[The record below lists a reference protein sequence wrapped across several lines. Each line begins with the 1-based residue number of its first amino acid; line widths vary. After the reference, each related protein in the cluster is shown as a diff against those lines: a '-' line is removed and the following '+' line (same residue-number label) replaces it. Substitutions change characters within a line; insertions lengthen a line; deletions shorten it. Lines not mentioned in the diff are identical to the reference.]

1 MSEETELTTMKPPKQ
16 SHYIGMPVPEI
27 VKALSDHA
35 QPSSKLH
42 EEIKGALFAV
52 LTDNLVKSIDRHEKA
67 ATRLSNQLFWLN
79 IILGVF
85 TVVGT
90 VLTIIAFVK

>member
-1 MSEETELTTMKPPKQ
+1 MSGEEESTNTKPPKQ
-16 SHYIGMPVPEI
+16 SHYIGMSAPEI
-27 VKALSDHA
+27 VKALCDHA
-35 QPSSKLH
+35 QPGSKLH

-52 LTDNLVKSIDRHEKA
+52 LTDSLVKSIDRHERA